1 MTPELFASA
10 AAFAIAGSF
19 TPGPNNAMLLA
30 SGVNYG
36 FQRTVPHIAGV
47 TIGYG
52 VMFAAVG
59 LGVGRFI
66 VENPTLHGALKIASA
81 VYLVWLAWRIATA
94 EGEPAEASAS
104 RPMTFL
110 QAALFQWIN
119 PKGVA
124 MALAAVRRLHRS
136 ALAARGPCDLERVDL
151 RRVGRVR
158 VDMGAIRA
166 GLARLSDRRPAPARV
181 QRRHGAGA
189 AGVAMAA
196 ACLGFKGVASS
207 GAQSTSP
214 PRRRSGSRRWRRS
227 RAASANGSRPFAF
240 SLKGR
245 AARRAAAST

>member
-124 MALAAVRRLHRS
+124 MALAASAAYIGAVSPLGDLAILS
-136 ALAARGPCDLERVDL
+136 ALILVVSVASASTWALFGQGLRGFLADGK
-151 RRVGRVR
+151 RR
-158 VDMGAIRA
+158 RA
-166 GLARLSDRRPAPARV
+166 FNI
-181 QRRHGAGA
+181 
-189 AGVAMAA
+189 AMALA
-196 ACLGFKGVASS
+196 LLASLWPLL
-207 GAQSTSP
+207 A
-214 PRRRSGSRRWRRS
+214 
-227 RAASANGSRPFAF
+227 
-240 SLKGR
+240 
-245 AARRAAAST
+245 

>member
-10 AAFAIAGSF
+10 ALFAIAGSF

-30 SGVNYG
+30 SGVNFG
-36 FQRTVPHIAGV
+36 FQRTIPHIAGV

-94 EGEPAEASAS
+94 EGEPGEEPAS
-104 RPMTFL
+104 RPLTFL

-124 MALAAVRRLHRS
+124 MALAAAAAYIDPRSPGEDLAILS
-136 ALAARGPCDLERVDL
+136 ALILVVSVASASTWALFGQGLRGFLTDGK
-151 RRVGRVR
+151 RR
-158 VDMGAIRA
+158 RA
-166 GLARLSDRRPAPARV
+166 FNT
-181 QRRHGAGA
+181 
-189 AGVAMAA
+189 AMALA
-196 ACLGFKGVASS
+196 LLASLWPLL
-207 GAQSTSP
+207 A
-214 PRRRSGSRRWRRS
+214 
-227 RAASANGSRPFAF
+227 
-240 SLKGR
+240 
-245 AARRAAAST
+245 